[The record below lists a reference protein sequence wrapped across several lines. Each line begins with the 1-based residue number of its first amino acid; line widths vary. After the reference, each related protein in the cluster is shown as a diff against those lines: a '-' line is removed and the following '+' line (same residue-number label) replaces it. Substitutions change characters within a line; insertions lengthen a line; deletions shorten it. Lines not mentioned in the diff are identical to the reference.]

1 MNTFF
6 NTILILL
13 LTLSLSSAHA
23 AELSETAK
31 SRISNE
37 SDQLIK
43 KYTDLDIFSGVV
55 LLAENGR
62 PFYQKAFGLA
72 NRDENI
78 PNTINTK
85 FDIGSM
91 NKTFTKVVVYQLMQE
106 DRLKLDDKLG
116 NYLEGFPKEAA
127 ESITINMLLHHQSGY
142 GDYHSPDYFDSPK
155 EEKRISQLVE
165 RIKKMPLLF
174 HPGTD
179 QQYSNAGYILLG
191 AIIEKIT
198 GKSYHENVKERIV
211 KPLELTET
219 YVENKHSV
227 QARAVGYFKNAKGEI
242 QNNEGFLEIPKP
254 DGGFQS
260 TTSDIL
266 KFYQEYFY
274 GNKLLSDEIK
284 NSLDEFNYYDEVR
297 KTEGAI
303 PQAGGFEGANTVI
316 YEVLRDQISIIVFA
330 NMDEP
335 VAEQL
340 GAGILAIVRGKE
352 PGEPALPAI
361 QNIYRTLVERSPHY
375 VRENFEELT
384 KNFHP
389 SDPKDLILNQVGY
402 TFLFDGQIDKA
413 IEAFQLNVE
422 LFPNIANCYDSLG
435 EALLEKGD
443 REEALK
449 NYKKALELNHE
460 MPSAKEK
467 VKELSK

>member
-1 MNTFF
+1 MKRVCFTMIVGFIIGI
-6 NTILILL
+6 NTIAAIE
-13 LTLSLSSAHA
+13 LSSVDKQRVT
-23 AELSETAK
+23 SETDK
-31 SRISNE
+31 
-37 SDQLIK
+37 LVK
-43 KYTDLDIFSGVV
+43 KYIDLDIFSGVV
-55 LLAENGR
+55 LIAEKGT
-62 PFYQKAFGLA
+62 PFYHKPFGLA
-72 NRDENI
+72 NREMKI

-91 NKTFTKVVVYQLMQE
+91 NKTFTKIVVYQLLE
-106 DRLKLDDKLG
+106 EGKLSLDDKLG
-116 NYLEGFPKEAA
+116 KYLFGFPQIAA
-127 ESITINMLLHHQSGY
+127 NNITIDHLLNHQSGY
-142 GDYHSPDYFDSPK
+142 GDYHSREYFDLPQDQK
-155 EEKRISQLVE
+155 TILNIVE
-165 RIKKMPLLF
+165 RIRELPLHF
-174 HPGTD
+174 EPGTE
-179 QQYSNAGYILLG
+179 QEYSNAGYILLG
-191 AIIEKIT
+191 AIIEKVT
-198 GKSYHENVKERIV
+198 GESYQQNIKKRIV
-211 KPLELTET
+211 EPLGLKET
-219 YVENKHSV
+219 YVDSKDQVPERSI
-227 QARAVGYFKNAKGEI
+227 GYFKDTKGEI
-242 QNNEGFLEIPKP
+242 QNNEGFLEIPKS
-254 DGGFQS
+254 DGGFKS
-260 TTSDIL
+260 NTSDIL

-274 GNKLLSDEIK
+274 GNKLLGDEIK
-284 NSLDEFNYYDEVR
+284 NSLEEFNYYDEVR

-316 YEVLRDQISIIVFA
+316 YEILRDKISIIVFA

-361 QNIYRTLVERSPHY
+361 QNVYRTLVERSPHY

-422 LFPNIANCYDSLG
+422 MFPNIANCYDSLG